1 MRVIYIHAY
10 DTHVYVICMTEYR
23 NVSLPSVLVEDIE
36 KFVESKH
43 YSSIAEFVKDAIRR
57 RIDELN
63 TRVHPD
69 EDGQEEVPTHV
80 S

>member
-1 MRVIYIHAY
+1 MRVVYIHAH

-36 KFVESKH
+36 EFVESKR
-43 YSSIAEFVKDAIRR
+43 YSSIAEFVKDAVRR
-57 RIDELN
+57 RLDELN
-63 TRVHPD
+63 TRIHPS
-69 EDGQEEVPTHV
+69 EDGQEKVPAHV